1 MLFITWSITPEI
13 GELFG
18 ITFRWYGI
26 LFALGLFFGGWV
38 VYNFFKKNGYTQ
50 NQYESLLIYLFL
62 GIFLGARLAHC
73 IFYEP
78 VYYWGHLLEV
88 LLPIT
93 ELPNGDFIFS
103 GYRGLA
109 SHGGGVGLAIALWLY
124 CRHYKINFWPLS
136 DFLSI
141 ATPLAGGFIRLGNLA
156 NSEIVGA
163 QTDVPW
169 AFIFPL
175 YDNIPRHP
183 AQLYEALFYFALFG
197 IMFFMKQKS
206 EKHLPEGFFLGFV
219 LLAIGLFRFCIE
231 FIKEI
236 QVPFEQS
243 MTLNMGQW
251 LSIPFV
257 IVGIILII
265 YCFQPRHKNSV

>member
-1 MLFITWSITPEI
+1 MLFITWPITPEI

-78 VYYWGHLLEV
+78 SYYLAHPLEL

-93 ELPNGDFIFS
+93 ELPDGSFEFS
-103 GYRGLA
+103 GYHGLA
-109 SHGGGVGLAIALWLY
+109 SHGGGVGLIIALWLY
-124 CRHYKINFWPLS
+124 CRKYKVNFWPLS
-136 DFLSI
+136 DYLSI
-141 ATPLAGGFIRLGNLA
+141 ATPLAGGFIQLGNLA

-175 YDNIPRHP
+175 YDQCPRHP

-197 IMFFMKQKS
+197 VMFLLHKFSKR
-206 EKHLPEGFFLGFV
+206 HLPDGFFLAFV
-219 LLAIGLFRFCIE
+219 LLAIGAFRFCIE
-231 FIKEI
+231 FVKEI
-236 QVPFEQS
+236 QVSFEQT

-257 IVGIILII
+257 VVGIGLLF
-265 YCFQPRHKNSV
+265 YLFRREHKNS